1 MKLRTSM
8 KLSDNTLKILKN
20 FSGINQS
27 ILIKKG
33 SYLRTIN
40 VMKNV
45 YAEANIEE
53 DFPRDFAIYD
63 LFEFLNGLGLYRQP
77 ELDFSQDSH
86 LLIKEGNRRVKYFY
100 ADPAVI
106 VTPPDKEIK
115 LPSEDIHF
123 QIDKDQLDD
132 LLKASSVYKLTD
144 FSVIGEAGAIRLVV
158 REKKNSTS
166 NEFSVTVGT
175 TNETF
180 VGNFKVENI
189 KIIPGKYDV
198 YITKTANNPCAKFV
212 NVNYNTTYFIAMEP
226 DSSFN

>member
-1 MKLRTSM
+1 M

-33 SYLRTIN
+33 SNLRTIN

-45 YAEANIEE
+45 YAEASIEE
-53 DFPRDFAIYD
+53 EFPRDVAIYD
-63 LFEFLNGLGLYRQP
+63 LFEFLNGLGLYSHP
-77 ELDFSQDSH
+77 ELDFSQDSY
-86 LLIKEGNRRVKYFY
+86 LIIKEGNRMVKYFY

-106 VTPPDKEIK
+106 VTPPEKEIK

-123 QIDKDQLDD
+123 QIDKDQLDA

-144 FSVIGEAGAIRLVV
+144 FSVIGEAGVIKMVV
-158 REKKNSTS
+158 RQKKNSTS

-175 TNETF
+175 TNENF
-180 VGNFKVENI
+180 IGNFKVENI

-198 YITKTANNPCAKFV
+198 YITKAANNPCAKFV
-212 NVNYNTTYFIAMEP
+212 NTNYSTTYFIAMEP
-226 DSSFN
+226 DSTFN